1 MNFVMPDFRTNFA
14 IVYVLLGF
22 KRRKGNIIL
31 LCSEYTRSFPD
42 FGFLSIEEKSFS
54 EADFEKMSGIS
65 FEVFEERFEMEFFL
79 HLVSVDE
86 EFIKFHSHVG
96 LITKE
101 LVCSSCKRVMREC
114 DMSSYRQMDHSGIC
128 RECFSKSKNK

>member
-1 MNFVMPDFRTNFA
+1 MKFVMPDFRTDFA

-54 EADFEKMSGIS
+54 EADFEKMSGIP
-65 FEVFEERFEMEFFL
+65 FDVFEERFETEFFL

-86 EFIKFHSHVG
+86 ESIKFHGHVG
-96 LITKE
+96 LIRKE
-101 LVCSSCKRVMREC
+101 FICSSCRRVMREC

-128 RECFSKSKNK
+128 RECFSKSKHK